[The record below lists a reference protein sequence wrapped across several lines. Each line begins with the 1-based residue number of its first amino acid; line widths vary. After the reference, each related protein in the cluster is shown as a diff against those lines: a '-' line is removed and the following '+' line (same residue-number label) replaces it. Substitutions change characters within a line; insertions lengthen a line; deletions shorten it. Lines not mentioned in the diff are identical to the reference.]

1 MTSRM
6 MPISPLKYVETQVQ
20 RPMGA
25 GKLEF
30 RDMIPNISYVQP
42 FIHIK
47 ITSSKIMRSA
57 TIVSIGKGN

>member
-1 MTSRM
+1 M

-30 RDMIPNISYVQP
+30 RDMIPNITYAQP
-42 FIHIK
+42 FIYIK
-47 ITSSKIMRSA
+47 ITNSKIMRSA